1 MYLTIEI
8 VRQSSAV
15 MRGIDFSKN
24 KTRETENVFMTDR
37 LRNIYIK
44 RGYGIIGECVGL
56 LLFLLLLFSS
66 CTDESISNGIHT
78 DTGDSTRVN
87 LTFDLQQQT
96 TLTRTLSST
105 GTSESQVDNINVLI
119 FDNNSKLIGSD
130 YESFGTS
137 KTASFS
143 VSVPTRVAS
152 GCTIY
157 AVANLPSDSL
167 KNVATISDF
176 KKKFI
181 LMSSTAT
188 LGNGNN
194 MIMFG
199 QASSVTISATA
210 SSNTPSITLTR
221 LGSKVTFNITP
232 ATGITITGY
241 QLCHVPMASYIT
253 SATDSTYFNPSA
265 TYGDFTSV
273 SGLSSTTQVSPY
285 YYMYE
290 NLVGRKSGATSF
302 FNRSKSNAP
311 TNASYLMIYAA
322 RADSGWHAVYR
333 VYLGGTGMSDYTNYN
348 VPRNYSYTY
357 NINIDGAD
365 EADVRVRCLP
375 NIGDYYYSDGT
386 FGASASP
393 TGKTTIGVVFSNAIS
408 ATDSVKGW
416 THGYA
421 MALTNAASAV
431 AWSSSTYSSTQEFT
445 PLVSSLSDYETQLD
459 GYTHCQ
465 TVKAKAGSNL
475 SSNYPAISYALNYSA
490 YTAPSSSSGWY
501 LPSTGQWY
509 QIITNLGGISIG
521 TTPTS
526 ITTNGLIYW
535 YYSGGASTTSSG
547 INSYLSKVVSGS
559 NLIDWASGGD
569 RWYWCSS
576 ERSGSYACIMYLD
589 NGASLNLI
597 FTTKTNTDVNNRVR
611 SVVAF

>member
-1 MYLTIEI
+1 M
-8 VRQSSAV
+8 
-15 MRGIDFSKN
+15 N
-24 KTRETENVFMTDR
+24 KKIINR
-37 LRNIYIK
+37 YIK
-44 RGYGIIGECVGL
+44 RGYASRWKWMGL
-56 LLFLLLLFSS
+56 LLLPLLLFSS
-66 CTDESISNGIHT
+66 CVDDSVTNGST
-78 DTGDSTRVN
+78 TSSDSTQVR
-87 LTFDLQQQT
+87 LTFNLQQQT
-96 TLTRTLSST
+96 SLTRSLSST

-119 FDNNSKLIGSD
+119 FDNNSKLIGST
-130 YESFGTS
+130 YQTYGTS
-137 KTASFS
+137 QTSSFS

-167 KNVATISDF
+167 KNVATVSDF
-176 KKKFI
+176 NKKFI
-181 LMSSTAT
+181 LMSSAAT
-188 LGNGNN
+188 LGNGSN
-194 MIMFG
+194 MTMFG
-199 QASSVTISATA
+199 QTSSVTISATA

-253 SATDSTYFNPSA
+253 NTTDSTHFNPSA

-311 TNASYLMIYAA
+311 TNASYLMVYAA

-386 FGASASP
+386 FGTSKVPSKAIV
-393 TGKTTIGVVFSNAIS
+393 IGIIFSNTVS
-408 ATDSVKGW
+408 VTDSVKGW

-421 MALTNAASAV
+421 MALTNAQ
-431 AWSSSTYSSTQEFT
+431 STGGITWAPPAYQNTQEFT
-445 PLVSSLSDYETQLD
+445 TEINTVALMESDMDGYSHCQTIKSKAGSSLS
-459 GYTHCQ
+459 
-465 TVKAKAGSNL
+465 
-475 SSNYPAISYALNYSA
+475 SSYYSPFYYALNYGTASIGGTKYA
-490 YTAPSSSSGWY
+490 APSGTSGWY
-501 LPSTGQWY
+501 LPSQGQWY
-509 QIITNLGGISIG
+509 LIIRNLGGITRPPDVDYHWMSGSASIAAAA
-521 TTPTS
+521 
-526 ITTNGLIYW
+526 INIYLNAV
-535 YYSGGASTTSSG
+535 GGETIDYSTTE
-547 INSYLSKVVSGS
+547 
-559 NLIDWASGGD
+559 D
-569 RWYWCSS
+569 RWYWSSS
-576 ERSGSYACIMYLD
+576 EGTASTACIMHFYSSDAYLY
-589 NGASLNLI
+589 LN
-597 FTTKTNTDVNNRVR
+597 TAVKSNTDGNNRTR
-611 SVVAF
+611 SVIAF

>member
-1 MYLTIEI
+1 
-8 VRQSSAV
+8 
-15 MRGIDFSKN
+15 
-24 KTRETENVFMTDR
+24 MTDR
-37 LRNIYIK
+37 LRNKYIK

-56 LLFLLLLFSS
+56 LLLLLLLFSS

-87 LTFDLQQQT
+87 LTFDMQQQT
-96 TLTRTLSST
+96 SLTRSLSST

-119 FDNNSKLIGSD
+119 FDSNSKLIGSD

-188 LGNGNN
+188 LGNGSN
-194 MIMFG
+194 MVMFG
-199 QASSVTISATA
+199 QTGSVTISATA
-210 SSNTPSITLTR
+210 ASNTPSITLTR

-253 SATDSTYFNPSA
+253 NATDSTYFNA
-265 TYGDFTSV
+265 KGTYGNFDAV
-273 SGLSSTTQVSPY
+273 SGLGSTTKVSPY

-302 FNRSKSNAP
+302 FSRSKANAP
-311 TNASYLMIYAA
+311 TDASYLMIYAA

-386 FGASASP
+386 FGTSLYPSGA
-393 TGKTTIGVVFSNAIS
+393 TVIGIVFSNTVS
-408 ATDSVKGW
+408 ATDSVNGW
-416 THGYA
+416 LHGHA
-421 MALTNAASAV
+421 MAVSNASSTSI
-431 AWSSSTYSSTQEFT
+431 AWSSSTYANTQEFT
-445 PLVSSLSDYETQLD
+445 TEITSVSLMESDMS
-459 GYTHCQ
+459 GYTYNQ
-465 TVKAKAGSNL
+465 TIKNK
-475 SSNYPAISYALNYSA
+475 SSYSSANYPAFYYAQNYGTSSIGGTKYA
-490 YTAPSSSSGWY
+490 APTSSSGWY
-501 LPSTGQWY
+501 LPSMGEWY
-509 QIITNLGGISIG
+509 LIIKNLGGITG
-521 TTPTS
+521 TIDVTASYGGYWNSPAG
-526 ITTNGLIYW
+526 TN
-535 YYSGGASTTSSG
+535 AVTA
-547 INSYLSKVVSGS
+547 INSYLNKITSSDQFVCS
-559 NLIDWASGGD
+559 NSSTYNWFWS
-569 RWYWCSS
+569 SS
-576 ERSGSYACIMYLD
+576 EWS
-589 NGASLNLI
+589 ASLANGI
-597 FTTKTNTDVNNRVR
+597 SFDGNTAHVNINNVSKTYTDSFGKIR
-611 SVVAF
+611 SVLTF

>member
-1 MYLTIEI
+1 M
-8 VRQSSAV
+8 
-15 MRGIDFSKN
+15 N
-24 KTRETENVFMTDR
+24 KKIINR
-37 LRNIYIK
+37 YIK
-44 RGYGIIGECVGL
+44 RGYGIIGEYVGL
-56 LLFLLLLFSS
+56 LFLLLLLFSS

-188 LGNGNN
+188 LGNGSN

-210 SSNTPSITLTR
+210 ASNTPSITLTR
-221 LGSKVTFNITP
+221 LGSKVTFNIKP

-241 QLCHVPMASYIT
+241 QLCHVPMASYLT
-253 SATDSTYFNPSA
+253 NATDTTYFNPSA

-386 FGASASP
+386 FGASSSP
-393 TGKTTIGVVFSNAIS
+393 TGKTPIGVVFSNAIS

-416 THGYA
+416 IHGYA
-421 MALTNAASAV
+421 MALTNAVSAV
-431 AWSSSTYSSTQEFT
+431 AWSSSTYANISEFGDANYKNT
-445 PLVSSLSDYETQLD
+445 MALRGSDMD
-459 GYTHCQ
+459 GYTHSQ
-465 TVKAKAGSNL
+465 TIKGKSGY
-475 SSNYPAISYALNYSA
+475 SSTNYPAFYNALNYGTSSIGGTKYA
-490 YTAPSSSSGWY
+490 APSTSSGWY
-501 LPSTGQWY
+501 LPSEGQWY
-509 QIITNLGGISIG
+509 FIIRNLGGITRAVDVDNTTWG
-521 TTPTS
+521 TWTNASYTAASAINAYLTP
-526 ITTNGLIYW
+526 I
-535 YYSGGASTTSSG
+535 
-547 INSYLSKVVSGS
+547 SGS
-559 NLIDWASGGD
+559 VNINASISN
-569 RWYWCSS
+569 WFWSSS
-576 ERSGSYACIMYLD
+576 EWSASYTCNVGFGD
-589 NGASLNLI
+589 NGDLNVDKAA
-597 FTTKTNTDVNNRVR
+597 KTATNSNLMVR
-611 SVVAF
+611 PALAF

>member
-1 MYLTIEI
+1 
-8 VRQSSAV
+8 
-15 MRGIDFSKN
+15 
-24 KTRETENVFMTDR
+24 MTDR
-37 LRNIYIK
+37 LRNKYIK
-44 RGYGIIGECVGL
+44 RGYGRIGECIGL
-56 LLFLLLLFSS
+56 LFLLLLLFSS
-66 CTDESISNGIHT
+66 CTDESINNGIHT

-87 LTFDLQQQT
+87 LTFDMQQQT
-96 TLTRTLSST
+96 TLTRTLSSS

-119 FDNNSKLIGSD
+119 FDGNNNNSKLIGSD

-181 LMSSTAT
+181 LMSSTVT
-188 LGNGNN
+188 LGNGSN
-194 MIMFG
+194 MVMFG
-199 QASSVTISATA
+199 QTSSVTISATA
-210 SSNTPSITLTR
+210 ASNTPSITLTR
-221 LGSKVTFNITP
+221 LGSKVTFNIKP

-241 QLCHVPMASYIT
+241 QLCHVPMSSYLT
-253 SATDSTYFNPSA
+253 NATDTTYFNPSA

-393 TGKTTIGVVFSNAIS
+393 TGKTPIGVVFSNAIS
-408 ATDSVKGW
+408 AADSVKGW
-416 THGYA
+416 IHGYA
-421 MALTNAASAV
+421 MALTNAVSAV
-431 AWSSSTYSSTQEFT
+431 AWSSSTYASISEFGDANYKNT
-445 PLVSSLSDYETQLD
+445 MALRGSDMD
-459 GYTHCQ
+459 GYTHSQ
-465 TVKAKAGSNL
+465 TIKGKSGY
-475 SSNYPAISYALNYSA
+475 SSTNYPAFYNALNYGTSSIGGTKYA
-490 YTAPSSSSGWY
+490 APSTCSGWY
-501 LPSTGQWY
+501 LPSEGQWY
-509 QIITNLGGISIG
+509 FIIRNLGGITRAVDVDNTTWG
-521 TTPTS
+521 TWTNASYTAASAINAYLTP
-526 ITTNGLIYW
+526 I
-535 YYSGGASTTSSG
+535 
-547 INSYLSKVVSGS
+547 SGS
-559 NLIDWASGGD
+559 VNINASSSN
-569 RWYWCSS
+569 WFWSSS
-576 ERSGSYACIMYLD
+576 EWSASYTCNVGFGD
-589 NGASLNLI
+589 NGDLNVDKAA
-597 FTTKTNTDVNNRVR
+597 KTATNSNLMVR
-611 SVVAF
+611 PALAF

>member
-1 MYLTIEI
+1 
-8 VRQSSAV
+8 
-15 MRGIDFSKN
+15 
-24 KTRETENVFMTDR
+24 MTDR

-44 RGYGIIGECVGL
+44 RGYGRIGECVGL
-56 LLFLLLLFSS
+56 LFLLLLLFSS

-87 LTFDLQQQT
+87 LTFDMQQQT
-96 TLTRTLSST
+96 TLTRTLSSS

-119 FDNNSKLIGSD
+119 FDGNSKLIGSD

-167 KNVATISDF
+167 KNVATVSDF

-181 LMSSTAT
+181 LMSSTVT
-188 LGNGNN
+188 LGNGSN
-194 MIMFG
+194 MVMFG
-199 QASSVTISATA
+199 QTSGVTISATA
-210 SSNTPSITLTR
+210 ASNTPSITLTR

-241 QLCHVPMASYIT
+241 QLCHVPMSSYLT
-253 SATDSTYFNPSA
+253 NATDSTYFNPSA

-273 SGLSSTTQVSPY
+273 SGLGSTTQVSPF

-386 FGASASP
+386 FGASSSP
-393 TGKTTIGVVFSNAIS
+393 TGKTPIGVVFSNAIS
-408 ATDSVKGW
+408 AADSVKGW

-421 MALTNAASAV
+421 MALTNAQSTGLIVWASSA
-431 AWSSSTYSSTQEFT
+431 YQNTQEFT
-445 PLVSSLSDYETQLD
+445 TEINTLALMESDMD
-459 GYTHCQ
+459 GYSHCQ
-465 TVKAKAGSNL
+465 TIKNKSAYSQT
-475 SSNYPAISYALNYSA
+475 NYSPIYYALNYGTASIGGTKYA
-490 YTAPSSSSGWY
+490 APSSASGWY
-501 LPSTGQWY
+501 LPSEGQLY
-509 QIITNLGGISIG
+509 LIIKNLGGI
-521 TTPTS
+521 TRAVDVNN
-526 ITTNGLIYW
+526 TTNGYW
-535 YYSGGASTTSSG
+535 TSSATTAATA
-547 INSYLSKVVSGS
+547 INTYLSAVSGET
-559 NLIDWASGGD
+559 IDNTSISG
-569 RWYWCSS
+569 RWFWSSS
-576 ERSGSYACIMYLD
+576 EWS
-589 NGASLNLI
+589 ASNVCYVGFSSDGNLYI
-597 FTTKTNTDVNNRVR
+597 KYTTKSDVGNELRVR
-611 SVVAF
+611 SVIAF

>member
-37 LRNIYIK
+37 LINIYIK
-44 RGYGIIGECVGL
+44 RGYGRIGECVGL
-56 LLFLLLLFSS
+56 LLLLLLLFSS

-96 TLTRTLSST
+96 TLTRTLSSS

-167 KNVATISDF
+167 RNVATISDF
-176 KKKFI
+176 KKKFT

-188 LGNGNN
+188 LGNGSN
-194 MIMFG
+194 MVMFG
-199 QASSVTISATA
+199 QTSNVTISATVA
-210 SSNTPSITLTR
+210 SNTPSIILTR
-221 LGSKVTFNITP
+221 LGSKVTFNIKP

-241 QLCHVPMASYIT
+241 QLCHVPMSSYLT
-253 SATDSTYFNPSA
+253 NATDSTYFNPRT

-302 FNRSKSNAP
+302 FSRSQANAP
-311 TNASYLMIYAA
+311 TDASYLLIYAS
-322 RADSGWHAVYR
+322 RADEDWTATYR
-333 VYLGGTGMSDYTNYN
+333 IYLGGTGMSDYLNYSI
-348 VPRNYSYTY
+348 PRNYNYTY

-365 EADVRVRCLP
+365 NVDVRVTATTTIH
-375 NIGDYYYSDGT
+375 IGDYYYSDGT
-386 FGASASP
+386 CGTVASP
-393 TGKTTIGVVFSNAIS
+393 VGKTVIGIVFSTRIS
-408 ATDSVKGW
+408 SQEQAKGY
-416 THGYA
+416 THGYVVA
-421 MALTNAASAV
+421 LNDASTSSTWGPISDSSLPNFSDLGADYTDLSSGYNAVTTYSMANSTYPAFNVATNYAYGAVSAGTHPSSASA
-431 AWSSSTYSSTQEFT
+431 
-445 PLVSSLSDYETQLD
+445 
-459 GYTHCQ
+459 
-465 TVKAKAGSNL
+465 
-475 SSNYPAISYALNYSA
+475 
-490 YTAPSSSSGWY
+490 WY
-501 LPSTGQWY
+501 LPTMGQL
-509 QIITNLGGISIG
+509 IDLAANLGGIDIS
-521 TTPTS
+521 S
-526 ITTNGLIYW
+526 VK
-535 YYSGGASTTSSG
+535 SGGS
-547 INSYLSKVVSGS
+547 NVSGTGLS
-559 NLIDWASGGD
+559 LGSSTNITQINGYFTAAGGTVLNASD
-569 RWYWCSS
+569 VYWSSS
-576 ERSGSYACIMYLD
+576 ESADGTAGRVRFDPSVF
-589 NGASLNLI
+589 SLNSIADKSLPI
-597 FTTKTNTDVNNRVR
+597 YVR
-611 SVVAF
+611 AVLAF